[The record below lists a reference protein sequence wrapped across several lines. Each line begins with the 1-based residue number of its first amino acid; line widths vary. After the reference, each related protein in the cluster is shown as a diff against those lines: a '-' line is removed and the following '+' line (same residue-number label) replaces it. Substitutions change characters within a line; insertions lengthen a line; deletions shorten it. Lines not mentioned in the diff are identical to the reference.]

1 MNLKY
6 NRIDM
11 KKGTRRDRII
21 RKASEKPVDPPK
33 TKLYK
38 RMSIRPKR

>member
-11 KKGTRRDRII
+11 KNGTRRERII
-21 RKASEKPVDPPK
+21 RKASEKPGNPPK
-33 TKLYK
+33 TKLHK